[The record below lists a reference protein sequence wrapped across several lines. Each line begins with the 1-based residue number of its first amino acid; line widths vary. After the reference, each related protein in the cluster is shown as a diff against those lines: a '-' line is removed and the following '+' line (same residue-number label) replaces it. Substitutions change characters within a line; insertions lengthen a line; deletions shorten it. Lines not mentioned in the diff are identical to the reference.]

1 MMRVRASQPAPRLP
15 VSRFLAG
22 WRICADPFRRAVPTL
37 ALAFLAS
44 LLALGFR
51 GSNFAQLSLSIALGP
66 ANPPAAGAG
75 DPTAPHRDAPRGRST
90 SGTRYEVLPQRRFQN
105 EQTSLMLPEQAEE
118 VDRDGDDET
127 TAQAGSGSNAAEVGS
142 SVKAQDVK
150 DRGPRVR
157 GIEISSNPGT
167 DGTYAA
173 AEEILVTVTFT
184 RAVEVSGSPEL
195 GLRVGREV
203 KRALYQS
210 GAGSS
215 ELVFTYQVAEG
226 DQDMDGVSIEA
237 GSLLLDEG
245 AIGDPAGNAALPDH
259 EGLEADPRHRVDGVG
274 PVLVG
279 EEAELDGDRLILP
292 FAEALDE
299 TSTPRADDFR
309 VTVAGESREVSEV
322 AVKGSEVRLT
332 LVSPAEAGEAAA
344 VSYEVAPESAGKPVR
359 DQAGNPA
366 EGFTDQAVVNRT
378 GGALPARAVRQIQA
392 ILEAKQKR
400 TPAQRKVDSQ
410 LLEEWQK
417 AQGRPGADRMVTV
430 DLRAEVTPE
439 VLERIREL
447 GGTVLNSVER
457 YQAIRAQLP
466 LSEVEALAAHDGVR
480 SIRTAD
486 KAVTRD
492 RPRKL
497 PPDILIDVLKAGS
510 RTSQGDVAH
519 QANTART
526 THGVDGTG
534 IGIGVLSN
542 GVRSLAARQATGDL
556 PARVTVLA
564 GQEGREGDEGT
575 AMLEIVHDLAPGAEL
590 YFATAFGG
598 MASFA
603 ENIEALCEA
612 GADVIVDDVYYFVE
626 GPFQDD
632 IIAQGVNAAVDD
644 GCFYFSAGGN
654 AGNKNDGTAGV
665 WEGDFA
671 AGSPLVLNDVNV
683 GVQHDFGSGLTQNRI
698 TEDSPGA
705 YILWWADPLEG
716 SSNDY
721 DLFLVDQNGDVLESS
736 TRIQDGTRDPY
747 EYIDSSEEDH
757 TDARLVIVKTS
768 GAEDR
773 HLRLDTLEGQLAVS
787 TAGSLFGHAAAEKAI
802 SVAAVAVRSAGGT
815 GGVFDGTESVRTSN
829 SDGPRRIFFE
839 PDGTPITAGNFS
851 STGGKVL
858 QKPDLTAAT
867 CVSTSTPGFSI
878 FCGVSSAAPHAAP
891 IGALM
896 LEAAGGPGKLTQA
909 ALLTAMKG
917 AALDI
922 EASGVDRDSGAG
934 IVMAPG
940 AVDAVDVAVADRN
953 QAPTVESALDDRT
966 FSLGSAAVTIDLS
979 SVFSDPDNDTLA
991 YSALSSNTARA
1002 SLSPRNVSMLTLTP
1016 GAPGTAQV
1024 TVRATDPDGLSAVD
1038 SFSVSVT
1045 LGTRDYDRDDDDLI
1059 EVSSLAQLD
1068 AIRYDSNG
1076 NGVVDDPSDWPS
1088 YFAAFTQAT
1097 QNIGCSSRCVGY
1109 ELTADLDFDTDSS
1122 GGANDAD
1129 TYWNNGD
1136 GWDPIG
1142 PNAYQAVFEGNG
1154 HTIANLFIDRSTES
1168 DVGLFSEVG
1177 EFGLIRNL
1185 GLEAVDVTGK
1195 DYVGGLVG
1203 DGEEGRVGRSHV
1215 TGSVSGEDVVGGL
1228 AGSLGRVWSSYA
1240 AVRVSATGDGVGGLA
1255 GAADIIVVSYATGR
1269 VTGGG
1274 MHVAAGA
1281 DCESVGGV
1289 GGLVGN
1295 VCGAVAASYATG
1307 PVSGSAA
1314 VGGLAGTGSA
1324 RFLSSFWD
1332 TETSGVR
1339 VGFGADD
1346 ANDNGLIDA
1355 SESPTIGV
1363 AGHTTSE
1370 LQSPTGYSG
1379 IYQHW
1384 NRDLDGDGKREDPWQ
1399 FGTVT
1404 QYPALSADTDG
1415 GGTATWQELGYQLR
1429 SRPTLTVSSTSGQA
1443 QVSLSWTAVAT
1454 NHWSPAPGLNYTLY
1468 RDDGATVES
1477 LATDLTTRS
1486 HTDTDVT
1493 LDNTYTYQVAAVV
1506 KGGETVRSSWVSVA
1520 AGASNQ
1526 PPAPVGVLAD
1536 LTLRVGGGTET
1547 VTVSGAFRDPESD
1560 TLTYGAS
1567 ASATT
1572 VATVSTSGAEVTIT
1586 PVAAGRTTVT
1596 VTATDASG
1604 SNTAAT
1610 QRFTVTVWSA
1620 AAVDYDS
1627 DDDGLI
1633 EISSLAQL
1641 NAIRHDRG
1649 GDGGPTADGKT
1660 AYEAAFS
1667 DAVDW
1672 MGCNDLQGC
1681 SGYELTADL
1690 DFDTNGNG
1698 MADSGDTYWNNGE
1711 GWVPIG
1717 GEGSTSS
1724 GSLFSLQY
1732 PYLSIFEGNGHTISH
1747 LFIDTDTS
1755 VLSGLF
1761 GYTFLSNIRNLGLID
1776 VDVDVGSTGLAA
1788 GLVAFNSGEIRTS
1801 YVTGQV
1807 SGKDNV
1813 GGLVGINSF
1822 VDSSVGEVRGCYASS
1837 RVTGED
1843 DVGGLVGD
1851 NRGILAASYATGQ
1864 VSGVTEAGGLVGF
1877 NQPDG
1882 EIQASYATG
1891 PVSGAN
1897 NAGGLVGLNDGTL
1910 TDSYW
1915 DTQTSGQTT
1924 GSEGRTTAQ
1933 LQSPTGY
1940 SGLYRNWN
1948 LDLDGDGTN
1957 QSPWH
1962 FGTSS
1967 QYPVLSVDVDG
1978 SDGASWQEFGH
1989 QLREGPAL
1997 TARLESPGVVLT
2009 RTAVVTSHWTPAPGV
2024 AYTLYRDDGT
2034 TVETLAENLSGLS
2047 HTDSDVMEGE
2057 TYTYQVAAVVTD
2069 GEAARSARVSLTVP
2083 DNTAPMVSTIA
2094 MISDP
2099 GTDGIYAVN
2108 DEIGVTVTFSER
2120 VVVRRRP
2127 QLTIEVGGEDRTAE
2141 YEVGTGTAAL
2151 EFAYKV
2157 EEDDEDTAGVSIAA
2171 NQLTLNGG
2179 TITDRAGNPAV
2190 LTHTAV
2196 SSQSG
2201 HRVDGVRPKLD
2212 ATDGAVVN
2220 GTTLTLTYVEPLDG
2234 TSPPPASAFTVTGGG
2249 AARTVSGVAVGGSA
2263 VLLTLDPAVEHGQTG
2278 IRVSYRVPTGAG
2290 ESPLRD
2296 TVGNAAA
2303 RLSNLPVTNETL
2315 DTTPPTVSKLE
2326 ITSDPGTDRTYA
2338 AEDDI
2343 QVTVTFSETVEVTG
2357 TPRLQ
2362 IELGGGSRT
2371 AAYEGGSGT
2380 AALVFAY
2387 EVAEGESDTDG
2398 VGVEADSLSGG
2409 TIRDEARNNAELDHD
2424 GVAADAG
2431 HKVDGVKPELAAS
2444 GGAVVNGTTLRLTY
2458 DEPLGGSST
2467 PEAGDFTVAGGD
2479 RARTVSRVVVRGAS
2493 VELTLNAGAEHLEA
2507 GILVSYTPG
2516 MNPIR
2521 DVPGNQAAALSRQP
2535 VTNETPDTTPPRVE
2549 SLAVSSNPGSDQ
2561 TYAAGDG
2568 IEVRVT
2574 FSETVE
2580 VEGTPQLRLRVGNR
2594 TRTAGYLRGTGTAAP
2609 VFGYEVADGD
2619 EDTGGVSIEAGRIAL
2634 NRGTIED
2641 EAENAAELDHEAVAA
2656 QAGHQVDG
2664 VRPSLLSAAVDGSS
2678 LTLTY
2683 GEALDGGSRP
2693 ASGDFTV
2700 EVGGSGRSVS
2710 GVSIS
2715 GSVVTLTLNPAV
2727 EHGDTGIRVSYTV
2740 PTGVGANPIQDE
2752 VGNDARGLSSRS
2764 VTNTT
2769 GAPNTD
2775 PEITSPSSFDV
2786 PENQSVAR
2794 RLAARDTDPGDEV
2807 TSWEIVGGADR
2818 SEFSIASDTGELSFR
2833 DPPDF
2838 EAPGDNQYLVT
2849 VEVKSGA
2856 AARELE
2862 AEQTFTIRV
2871 TDEREPPDVPEVPTF
2886 SGETADS
2893 LTVSWNEPENTG
2905 PAITDYDVQYRE
2917 KGTGRFIDG
2926 DQQGPGRT
2934 LTLEDLEPGTVYEV
2948 QVRASNDE
2956 GTSDWSDA
2964 GEGMTVTPLTVG
2976 MTSGTE
2982 PPVSGPFT
2990 VRFSFSEP
2998 VTGFSASDIETGQDP
3013 ACVDDQNNTVF
3024 CDPGIGGLQTADDR
3038 VFTTT
3043 VTPWTDRVAHSY
3055 TLRLTVPGGAVRSS
3069 VGSKPNEEPEEP
3081 LEVRVSPPGAPEPI
3095 SSMGLRASVGS
3106 GSVSLS
3112 WNLPSDNGGS
3122 AIIRYEVRYQA
3133 VGEAW
3138 SEWEKVGAGA
3148 RGVTVGNLVNGREYI
3163 FEVRAVNGLG
3173 KGGAETVQA
3182 TPERRITPPPPPPP
3196 PGNGGGGGGLLFP
3209 PEAPAGLMAMPG
3221 EGAVRLEWGPPESD
3235 GGTPILRYEYRLKE
3249 GRGEFGEWT
3258 PIEDSAPDEVNA
3270 TGYTVGELGNG
3281 TVYVFEL
3288 RAVNRVGNGR
3298 VSEAVEAVMGL
3309 DRAYWSNFGAEDL
3322 QGVEA
3327 SLERGPFGG
3336 GPQSLRLRFGA
3347 GLRFEED
3354 QLDGE
3359 GEVTETR
3366 MGGYG
3371 YRYTSR
3377 TTGELRLDY
3386 DGGEACEL
3394 RLTFRGEGAGSY
3406 SYRCGGV
3413 LGGQGSF
3420 RMSGLNRAPEITGAG
3435 AYEVAENRAAV
3446 GRIEAV
3452 DGDDEIEGYG
3462 IAGGADG
3469 ALFAVE
3475 AGELMFREA
3484 PDYETPGDVASDDP
3498 QSGAGDNEYIV
3509 VVEVRSGEG
3518 ERERKGSRAIHV
3530 RVGDEEEPPGAPG
3543 APVVTAEGSDSLK
3556 VSWREPQNRGPEIVD
3571 YEVRYREGGEAGYSD
3586 GGHEGTGLEVRLT
3599 GLEEGTVY
3607 EVQVRAVNQEG
3618 MSEWSEPGE
3627 GRTDTEEPDPED
3639 PSDFTEGDLEGR
3651 RLRLGLEGEE
3661 GTEGSL
3667 ELRFGEGNRF
3677 EQIESGGEQA
3687 ATRAEGA
3694 SRSGSYTYQRTG
3706 PHMGTV
3712 SLTYDDGASCEI
3724 RLSFTQAGAGT
3735 FSYDCGEGDPE
3746 EGSFRLTTGSLFVPV
3761 ILSSAGQKQSFFTS
3775 ELTLTNR
3782 GVQDVKLDYSYSAN
3796 RGEGSGAASDVLP
3809 AGRQRVE
3816 TDALTY
3822 LRGLGIAIPETGNR
3836 IGTLRVEARL
3846 GSEVEAVVR
3855 TTTLVPE
3862 GRAGLAYLGVAEE
3875 EGFTE
3880 AVYLCGLRQNNR
3892 DRSNVAFQN
3901 MGAPEEGAITVRTTV
3916 YSGEAADATARVL
3929 EDVTLEPGGF
3939 HQYSGLLGVLGVPA
3953 QGYVRVERVEGT
3965 SPFYAYGVINDQAN
3979 SDGSF
3984 IFPVAASSLEGT
3996 AGQTL
4001 PVIVETSEFTS
4012 ELTVTNFSEEPRR
4025 LDFQFV
4031 AEGIETGD
4039 KTAAFSMTLGAGQ
4052 QHILADV
4059 VDELRRRGVA
4069 GLGSGSRAL
4078 AGAVFATAVE
4088 GDMSGIVIGAR
4099 TGSEGGG
4106 GQYSVF
4112 YNAVPFGEA
4121 FSREAWVDG
4130 LQQNQEN
4137 RSNLALVNTGEVDGS
4152 ASVFHLEIYDGETGL
4167 LAETV
4172 VTKPIPARRWYQI
4185 NGILG
4190 SYAPETRQGYIRI
4203 EKVSGEN
4210 PFLAYGVVND
4220 GGAPG
4225 DRSGDGA
4232 YLPARE

>member
-1 MMRVRASQPAPRLP
+1 MMRARASQPAPRLP

-75 DPTAPHRDAPRGRST
+75 NPTAPHRDAPLSRST
-90 SGTRYEVLPQRRFQN
+90 SGTRYEVLPQRRFQS
-105 EQTSLMLPEQAEE
+105 EQTSLRLPEQAEE
-118 VDRDGDDET
+118 VGRGGDDET
-127 TAQAGSGSNAAEVGS
+127 TAQADSGSDAAVVGS

-150 DRGPRVR
+150 DRGPTVR
-157 GIEISSNPGT
+157 GIEISSDPGT

-173 AEEILVTVTFT
+173 EDEIRVTVTFT

-195 GLRVGREV
+195 GLRVGSEV

-1429 SRPTLTVSSTSGQA
+1429 SRPTLTVTSTSGQA

-1776 VDVDVGSTGLAA
+1776 VDVDVGSTGLVA
-1788 GLVAFNSGEIRTS
+1788 GLVAFNAGEIRTS

-1813 GGLVGINSF
+1813 GSLVGINHF
-1822 VDSSVGEVRGCYASS
+1822 IGEVRGCYATS
-1837 RVTGED
+1837 RVAGED

-1891 PVSGAN
+1891 SVSGAS
-1897 NAGGLVGLNDGTL
+1897 NAGGLVGDNEGTL

-1915 DTQTSGQTT
+1915 DTRTSGQTT

-1948 LDLDGDGTN
+1948 LDLDGDDAN
-1957 QSPWH
+1957 DSPWH
-1962 FGTSS
+1962 FGTGS

-1978 SDGASWQEFGH
+1978 TGEATWQEFGY

-2009 RTAVVTSHWTPAPGV
+2009 WIAVTASHWTPEPGV

-2034 TVETLAENLSGLS
+2034 DVEAIAENLSGLS

-2083 DNTAPMVSTIA
+2083 DNTPPTVISVAIT
-2094 MISDP
+2094 SDP
-2099 GTDGIYAVN
+2099 GTDGIYAAD
-2108 DEIGVTVTFSER
+2108 DEISVTVTFSEP
-2120 VVVRRRP
+2120 VVVRRTPR
-2127 QLTIEVGGEDRTAE
+2127 LTLEVGGEDRTAE
-2141 YEVGTGTAAL
+2141 YETGTGSAAL
-2151 EFAYKV
+2151 LFAYKV
-2157 EEDDEDTAGVSIAA
+2157 DEDDEDIVGVSIAA
-2171 NQLTLNGG
+2171 DSLSLGSG
-2179 TITDRAGNPAV
+2179 RIRDRAGNPAV

-2201 HRVDGVRPKLD
+2201 HRVDGVRPKLE

-2220 GTTLTLTYVEPLDG
+2220 GATLTLTYDEPLDG
-2234 TSPPPASAFTVTGGG
+2234 TSPPPASAFTVAGGG
-2249 AARTVSGVAVGGSA
+2249 AARTVSGVAVGGRMA
-2263 VLLTLDPAVEHGQTG
+2263 ILTLDPAVEHGQTG

-2303 RLSNLPVTNETL
+2303 RLSNLPVTNETP
-2315 DTTPPTVSKLE
+2315 DTTPPAVSKLE

-2338 AEDDI
+2338 AGDEI

-2357 TPRLQ
+2357 TPRLRL
-2362 IELGGGSRT
+2362 ELGGGRRT
-2371 AAYEGGSGT
+2371 AGYQGGSET
-2380 AALVFAY
+2380 AALVFEY

-2398 VGVEADSLSGG
+2398 VGVEADGLSGG
-2409 TIRDEARNNAELDHD
+2409 TIQDEARNNAELDHD

-2431 HKVDGVKPELAAS
+2431 HQVDGVRPRLAVS

-2458 DEPLGGSST
+2458 DEALDIGSA
-2467 PEAGDFTVAGGD
+2467 PGAGDFTVSGGD
-2479 RARTVSRVVVRGAS
+2479 RARTVSRVVVRGAA

-2507 GILVSYTPG
+2507 GIQVSYTPG
-2516 MNPIR
+2516 MKRLR
-2521 DVPGNQAAALSRQP
+2521 DVPGNEAVALSREP

-2549 SLAVSSNPGSDQ
+2549 SLGIASNPGSDQ
-2561 TYAAGDG
+2561 TYAMGDG

-2580 VEGTPQLRLRVGNR
+2580 VEGT
-2594 TRTAGYLRGTGTAAP
+2594 
-2609 VFGYEVADGD
+2609 
-2619 EDTGGVSIEAGRIAL
+2619 
-2634 NRGTIED
+2634 
-2641 EAENAAELDHEAVAA
+2641 
-2656 QAGHQVDG
+2656 
-2664 VRPSLLSAAVDGSS
+2664 
-2678 LTLTY
+2678 
-2683 GEALDGGSRP
+2683 
-2693 ASGDFTV
+2693 
-2700 EVGGSGRSVS
+2700 RS
-2710 GVSIS
+2710 
-2715 GSVVTLTLNPAV
+2715 
-2727 EHGDTGIRVSYTV
+2727 
-2740 PTGVGANPIQDE
+2740 
-2752 VGNDARGLSSRS
+2752 
-2764 VTNTT
+2764 
-2769 GAPNTD
+2769 
-2775 PEITSPSSFDV
+2775 
-2786 PENQSVAR
+2786 
-2794 RLAARDTDPGDEV
+2794 
-2807 TSWEIVGGADR
+2807 
-2818 SEFSIASDTGELSFR
+2818 
-2833 DPPDF
+2833 
-2838 EAPGDNQYLVT
+2838 
-2849 VEVKSGA
+2849 
-2856 AARELE
+2856 
-2862 AEQTFTIRV
+2862 
-2871 TDEREPPDVPEVPTF
+2871 
-2886 SGETADS
+2886 
-2893 LTVSWNEPENTG
+2893 
-2905 PAITDYDVQYRE
+2905 
-2917 KGTGRFIDG
+2917 
-2926 DQQGPGRT
+2926 
-2934 LTLEDLEPGTVYEV
+2934 
-2948 QVRASNDE
+2948 
-2956 GTSDWSDA
+2956 
-2964 GEGMTVTPLTVG
+2964 
-2976 MTSGTE
+2976 
-2982 PPVSGPFT
+2982 
-2990 VRFSFSEP
+2990 
-2998 VTGFSASDIETGQDP
+2998 
-3013 ACVDDQNNTVF
+3013 
-3024 CDPGIGGLQTADDR
+3024 
-3038 VFTTT
+3038 
-3043 VTPWTDRVAHSY
+3043 
-3055 TLRLTVPGGAVRSS
+3055 
-3069 VGSKPNEEPEEP
+3069 
-3081 LEVRVSPPGAPEPI
+3081 
-3095 SSMGLRASVGS
+3095 
-3106 GSVSLS
+3106 
-3112 WNLPSDNGGS
+3112 
-3122 AIIRYEVRYQA
+3122 
-3133 VGEAW
+3133 
-3138 SEWEKVGAGA
+3138 
-3148 RGVTVGNLVNGREYI
+3148 
-3163 FEVRAVNGLG
+3163 
-3173 KGGAETVQA
+3173 
-3182 TPERRITPPPPPPP
+3182 
-3196 PGNGGGGGGLLFP
+3196 
-3209 PEAPAGLMAMPG
+3209 
-3221 EGAVRLEWGPPESD
+3221 
-3235 GGTPILRYEYRLKE
+3235 
-3249 GRGEFGEWT
+3249 
-3258 PIEDSAPDEVNA
+3258 
-3270 TGYTVGELGNG
+3270 
-3281 TVYVFEL
+3281 
-3288 RAVNRVGNGR
+3288 
-3298 VSEAVEAVMGL
+3298 
-3309 DRAYWSNFGAEDL
+3309 
-3322 QGVEA
+3322 
-3327 SLERGPFGG
+3327 
-3336 GPQSLRLRFGA
+3336 
-3347 GLRFEED
+3347 
-3354 QLDGE
+3354 
-3359 GEVTETR
+3359 
-3366 MGGYG
+3366 
-3371 YRYTSR
+3371 
-3377 TTGELRLDY
+3377 
-3386 DGGEACEL
+3386 
-3394 RLTFRGEGAGSY
+3394 
-3406 SYRCGGV
+3406 
-3413 LGGQGSF
+3413 
-3420 RMSGLNRAPEITGAG
+3420 
-3435 AYEVAENRAAV
+3435 
-3446 GRIEAV
+3446 
-3452 DGDDEIEGYG
+3452 
-3462 IAGGADG
+3462 
-3469 ALFAVE
+3469 
-3475 AGELMFREA
+3475 
-3484 PDYETPGDVASDDP
+3484 
-3498 QSGAGDNEYIV
+3498 
-3509 VVEVRSGEG
+3509 
-3518 ERERKGSRAIHV
+3518 
-3530 RVGDEEEPPGAPG
+3530 
-3543 APVVTAEGSDSLK
+3543 
-3556 VSWREPQNRGPEIVD
+3556 
-3571 YEVRYREGGEAGYSD
+3571 
-3586 GGHEGTGLEVRLT
+3586 
-3599 GLEEGTVY
+3599 
-3607 EVQVRAVNQEG
+3607 
-3618 MSEWSEPGE
+3618 
-3627 GRTDTEEPDPED
+3627 
-3639 PSDFTEGDLEGR
+3639 
-3651 RLRLGLEGEE
+3651 
-3661 GTEGSL
+3661 
-3667 ELRFGEGNRF
+3667 
-3677 EQIESGGEQA
+3677 
-3687 ATRAEGA
+3687 
-3694 SRSGSYTYQRTG
+3694 
-3706 PHMGTV
+3706 
-3712 SLTYDDGASCEI
+3712 
-3724 RLSFTQAGAGT
+3724 
-3735 FSYDCGEGDPE
+3735 
-3746 EGSFRLTTGSLFVPV
+3746 
-3761 ILSSAGQKQSFFTS
+3761 
-3775 ELTLTNR
+3775 
-3782 GVQDVKLDYSYSAN
+3782 
-3796 RGEGSGAASDVLP
+3796 
-3809 AGRQRVE
+3809 
-3816 TDALTY
+3816 
-3822 LRGLGIAIPETGNR
+3822 
-3836 IGTLRVEARL
+3836 
-3846 GSEVEAVVR
+3846 
-3855 TTTLVPE
+3855 
-3862 GRAGLAYLGVAEE
+3862 
-3875 EGFTE
+3875 
-3880 AVYLCGLRQNNR
+3880 
-3892 DRSNVAFQN
+3892 
-3901 MGAPEEGAITVRTTV
+3901 
-3916 YSGEAADATARVL
+3916 
-3929 EDVTLEPGGF
+3929 
-3939 HQYSGLLGVLGVPA
+3939 
-3953 QGYVRVERVEGT
+3953 
-3965 SPFYAYGVINDQAN
+3965 
-3979 SDGSF
+3979 
-3984 IFPVAASSLEGT
+3984 
-3996 AGQTL
+3996 
-4001 PVIVETSEFTS
+4001 
-4012 ELTVTNFSEEPRR
+4012 
-4025 LDFQFV
+4025 
-4031 AEGIETGD
+4031 
-4039 KTAAFSMTLGAGQ
+4039 
-4052 QHILADV
+4052 
-4059 VDELRRRGVA
+4059 
-4069 GLGSGSRAL
+4069 
-4078 AGAVFATAVE
+4078 
-4088 GDMSGIVIGAR
+4088 
-4099 TGSEGGG
+4099 
-4106 GQYSVF
+4106 
-4112 YNAVPFGEA
+4112 
-4121 FSREAWVDG
+4121 
-4130 LQQNQEN
+4130 
-4137 RSNLALVNTGEVDGS
+4137 
-4152 ASVFHLEIYDGETGL
+4152 
-4167 LAETV
+4167 
-4172 VTKPIPARRWYQI
+4172 
-4185 NGILG
+4185 
-4190 SYAPETRQGYIRI
+4190 
-4203 EKVSGEN
+4203 
-4210 PFLAYGVVND
+4210 
-4220 GGAPG
+4220 
-4225 DRSGDGA
+4225 
-4232 YLPARE
+4232 